1 MNVEDLFDQVTDQLE
16 SIVAGLTL
24 TIPVLFEMNHR
35 IRTAPYN
42 PCFHEIVYPGTTIPI
57 FTKEQGYELED
68 AFANVLTAEEELERK
83 EMILQHGGGVIPEEL
98 KEMAKKIGEIEREA
112 FGLVDGDTFSPDS
125 WFDSFKR
132 FLHKTL
138 PELAKQI
145 KEMGE
150 TTGLTML
157 ETTFPDLKGVVT
169 IPIPVP
175 PFVIPIPYNI
185 PNKLILPAL
194 SSFLDVL
201 RLTVSV
207 VPFTGTIASLP
218 ITILL
223 SLIEIGKGDLY
234 TALISLFGLIGTGGI
249 FIGILMKLGLGSII
263 LLEPAL
269 NQIPDELLDAGY
281 RAGKAAIFSFF
292 LKLFATVSPDV
303 IRLPLT
309 TFTETMKQASRVFN
323 KGVDTVSKT
332 VSKSTKDK
340 VHLEMGQIAVDQI
353 PSFMD
358 ILSIQRL
365 LQNPM
370 FLTYPGIIDLI
381 EDFRTTPPFA
391 LIIDFLNVPRK
402 ESPEYQQMLEET
414 KGITIPSVFT
424 PHLMVQDPSTGE
436 YVDINDI
443 KKADKG
449 LFESVGDLAKSKMP
463 NLPSSPMNMLKDAVP
478 NPGDMVKGL
487 VPNLSNMDEDPS
499 NMVKGMVPNPGNM
512 VKGMVPNLS
521 NMAEDPSNMV
531 KGMVPNPSDMVK
543 GMVPNPSNMARK
555 AGLPGSLSNVAG
567 KAGLPTSPLDQVNK
581 AKRQLSSAMGNT
593 RKSFTPTTIRKS
605 KRMTRRKS
613 RKVLMKE

>member
-24 TIPVLFEMNHR
+24 TIPVLFEMNQR
-35 IRTAPYN
+35 IQTAPYN

-98 KEMAKKIGEIEREA
+98 KDMAKKIGEIEREA
-112 FGLVDGDTFSPDS
+112 FGLVNGDTFSPDS

-132 FLHKTL
+132 FLRETL
-138 PELAKQI
+138 PELAKEI

-157 ETTFPDLKGVVT
+157 ETTFPDLKGVIT

-185 PNKLILPAL
+185 PSKMILPAL

-249 FIGILMKLGLGSII
+249 FIGILMKLGLGSAI

-269 NQIPDELLDAGY
+269 NQVPDELLDAGY

-323 KGVDTVSKT
+323 KGVDTVSTT

-340 VHLEMGQIAVDQI
+340 VHLEMGRIAVDQI

-436 YVDINDI
+436 YVDINKI
-443 KKADKG
+443 KKAEKG

-463 NLPSSPMNMLKDAVP
+463 NIPSS
-478 NPGDMVKGL
+478 
-487 VPNLSNMDEDPS
+487 
-499 NMVKGMVPNPGNM
+499 
-512 VKGMVPNLS
+512 
-521 NMAEDPSNMV
+521 
-531 KGMVPNPSDMVK
+531 SD
-543 GMVPNPSNMARK
+543 
-555 AGLPGSLSNVAG
+555 LLG
-567 KAGLPTSPLDQVNK
+567 KAGLPTSSSDLLGK
-581 AKRQLSSAMGNT
+581 AGLPTSSSDLLGKAGLSSSAL
-593 RKSFTPTTIRKS
+593 RKTKKQFSPQLPRIGKS
-605 KRMTRRKS
+605 KRMTRKKS